1 MERKGERLK
10 NVLQRTLWDVS
21 YPDSSASELQ
31 ERFSEI
37 SYQIVEGKLS
47 TMYKTDRTILI
58 KL

>member
-21 YPDSSASELQ
+21 YPDSSAAELQ
-31 ERFSEI
+31 ERFMEI
-37 SYQIVEGKLS
+37 PYQIVEGKLS
-47 TMYKTDRTILI
+47 TMYKTDRSILI

>member
-21 YPDSSASELQ
+21 YPDYSAAELQ
-31 ERFSEI
+31 ERYAEI
-37 SYQIVEGKLS
+37 EHKVVEGKLH
-47 TMYKTDRTILI
+47 TMYKTDRTIVI